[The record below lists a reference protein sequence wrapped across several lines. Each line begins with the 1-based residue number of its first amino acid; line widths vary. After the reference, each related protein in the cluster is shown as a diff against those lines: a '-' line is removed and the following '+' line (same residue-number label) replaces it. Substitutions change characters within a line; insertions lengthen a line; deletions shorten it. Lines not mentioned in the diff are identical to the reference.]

1 MLAMIETACAE
12 LGERAL
18 VCAGSSGFSAVMD
31 SDRVKVVE
39 TMNFAAVFP
48 GCRALVH
55 HGGMGTMSAGLR
67 AGVPML
73 VYWTALDQAIWA
85 GRVEHLKVGFG
96 RRISS
101 ASSGRLAAD
110 LRTILDPKYVA
121 RAREVAT
128 QMTKPEVSVA
138 KAADHLERF
147 ARTGLPE

>member
-1 MLAMIETACAE
+1 
-12 LGERAL
+12 
-18 VCAGSSGFSAVMD
+18 
-31 SDRVKVVE
+31 
-39 TMNFAAVFP
+39 
-48 GCRALVH
+48 
-55 HGGMGTMSAGLR
+55 MGTMSAGLR

-85 GRVEHLKVGFG
+85 GRVEQLKVGFG

-101 ASSGRLAAD
+101 ASSERLAAD

-138 KAADHLERF
+138 KTADHLERF
-147 ARTGLPE
+147 ARSERPE